1 MADRPMDRRSRLLA
15 PPGTCD
21 CHIHIFGSRARFP
34 LAAEL
39 AYTPAEASVEAY
51 QAIRSRLGIERTVVI
66 QPSAYGTDNTCLLE
80 AVARLNP
87 SARGIAV
94 VDPDVSDREL
104 ERLHN
109 AGIRGLRFSL
119 VVKNA
124 LRPEHLELM
133 ASRIQPLGWHIQFRS
148 TDRDLPELAPCLLR
162 LPVDVC
168 LDHLGGIPPEAP
180 LTHPAWQALFRLLA
194 EGHCWVK
201 LSAPYQLSRM
211 PGPGYADYAP
221 QVSALAKAAPQRLLW
236 GTNWPHPLVEDKP
249 DDADLLD
256 SLAEWIPEE
265 SLRWEILVENPAR
278 LYGFPLATDA
288 AREGAGACIPGDCG
302 RSGVR

>member
-1 MADRPMDRRSRLLA
+1 MADEPMDRRSRLLT
-15 PPGTCD
+15 PPGACD
-21 CHIHIFGSRARFP
+21 CHIHIFGPRARFP

-39 AYTPAEASVEAY
+39 AYTPAEAPVEAY
-51 QAIRSRLGIERTVVI
+51 RELQPRLGLSRTVVV
-66 QPSAYGTDNTCLLE
+66 QPSAYGTDNACTVD
-80 AVARLNP
+80 AIARLQP
-87 SARGIAV
+87 YACGIAV

-124 LRPEHLELM
+124 LLPEHLEIM

-148 TDRDLPELAPCLLR
+148 TDRDLPKLASKLQR

-194 EGHCWVK
+194 GGHCWVK
-201 LSAPYQLSRM
+201 LSAPYQLSGM
-211 PGPGYADYAP
+211 PGYADYAP

-265 SLRWEILVENPAR
+265 SLRRTILAENPAQ
-278 LYGFPLATDA
+278 LYGFPPASHTTGGGTGV
-288 AREGAGACIPGDCG
+288 RIHGDGG
-302 RSGVR
+302 RSGVL

>member
-1 MADRPMDRRSRLLA
+1 MADEPMDRRSRLLA
-15 PPGTCD
+15 PPGACD

-66 QPSAYGTDNTCLLE
+66 QPSAYGTDNACLLE

-148 TDRDLPELAPCLLR
+148 TDRDLPELASLSPAASRGRVPRPPGGHPTGSAPHPPGLAGPVPLARRRTLLGQALR
-162 LPVDVC
+162 ALSAFRDAGPGLC
-168 LDHLGGIPPEAP
+168 GLCPPSLRACEGGAAEAP
-180 LTHPAWQALFRLLA
+180 LGNQLASPSGGGQA
-194 EGHCWVK
+194 
-201 LSAPYQLSRM
+201 
-211 PGPGYADYAP
+211 
-221 QVSALAKAAPQRLLW
+221 
-236 GTNWPHPLVEDKP
+236 
-249 DDADLLD
+249 
-256 SLAEWIPEE
+256 
-265 SLRWEILVENPAR
+265 
-278 LYGFPLATDA
+278 
-288 AREGAGACIPGDCG
+288 
-302 RSGVR
+302 